1 MTFQLTEPMLI
12 IGLGG
17 VGAKLAE
24 KGKKSLN
31 SDCLLISHDQKDLTP
46 ENSIKISTKSVVN
59 PSAHLIRGSTLETLD
74 EIKKNISNY
83 STIIL
88 MSNLAGKAG
97 IGIGPIISK
106 ICKEEEKN
114 LLSFAIMPFK
124 FEKERIFQ
132 SGIALKRMRED
143 SHCTI
148 VLDNDALLDSNPEL
162 TL

>member
-1 MTFQLTEPMLI
+1 MTFQLTEPILI

-24 KGKKSLN
+24 NAKESLN

-88 MSNLAGKAG
+88 MSNLE
-97 IGIGPIISK
+97 IGR
-106 ICKEEEKN
+106 
-114 LLSFAIMPFK
+114 A
-124 FEKERIFQ
+124 
-132 SGIALKRMRED
+132 
-143 SHCTI
+143 H
-148 VLDNDALLDSNPEL
+148 V
-162 TL
+162 